1 MKSLNSP
8 GTTVRVCLRQLPG
21 RTMTEGHRPQVQ
33 ERRDKLRHCALHEST
48 ATCSCEEAE
57 WSSAGQSFRQYWQGW
72 HLLWWGMRLLL
83 GAGLERALLGT
94 TKHAVNRNPSVVVW
108 VEASARPLGQMAE
121 WPSKSSSQPAWFSAR
136 CLGFQLS
143 AMTSDRAPP
152 VVSFQILDCKA
163 VLRPRTVYLVRH
175 GESQWNKAQ
184 GKMDIHGM
192 VRTTDHSLSAK
203 GREQAEKLC
212 HALRTELEKD
222 LAGTA
227 HPSIGPMLR
236 PGMIMTSP
244 LGRALQTAVIA
255 YGPILTKAAA
265 PCKNQMVLAP
275 NCKEPCSCEKF
286 MVSTFEQ
293 MQFDLEEVKDT
304 WWPPG
309 QSESTKQLQA
319 RLEEFMYQLLFA
331 SQQSIVVFGHSLFF
345 QQLMRRFFSDSYRP
359 NELAQRLSTGKLP
372 NCGVV
377 RLDLD
382 RLWAELVLGTTL
394 HSEGKCAMT
403 CCAAEHDTINEIR
416 PDDTL
421 SLPVESTI
429 ANVPAGEILKP
440 AREAADKD
448 EAAIQADVGDWRPQV
463 ASLLVDFG
471 PGTDRVDQAEEF
483 FAELA
488 RLPSGASADL
498 SLTKQQ
504 NGPSRSCSFLSDSQA
519 WNVQCAEQLSKE
531 LRELLVSSVLRDAPT
546 PRTALAAVT
555 LGGLPGLLPPE
566 ASKSVL
572 ETADDGSRDEAI
584 ELMAKGL
591 ALESQRFLVQLR
603 QEHGRAKAA
612 AKAVQVLGLEEEF
625 PDAEFHWKKEALESA
640 ICKGRREAMV
650 GLSCQDIQGEGQ
662 GISIDITQ
670 LQESRLHSRCVQ
682 GLLECNEVELAA
694 DLGMTWNVALPELS
708 EKLKEAKMKR
718 EAECFSLPE
727 AVSIN
732 LVEDEVKL
740 SGRSLTEG
748 DGASKRVSKGGRGKI
763 VLTLVYHVI
772 NDHWI

>member
-1 MKSLNSP
+1 MGQCQHIEKVQPFDEVEVKRLSGRAQARAFDSTGKV
-8 GTTVRVCLRQLPG
+8 GTYSGGECAFFLEQVWNVPCLEQPN
-21 RTMTEGHRPQVQ
+21 M
-33 ERRDKLRHCALHEST
+33 CA
-48 ATCSCEEAE
+48 
-57 WSSAGQSFRQYWQGW
+57 
-72 HLLWWGMRLLL
+72 
-83 GAGLERALLGT
+83 
-94 TKHAVNRNPSVVVW
+94 AVNRNPSVVVW

-143 AMTSDRAPP
+143 AETLQNSSAILCVELRDASTVLGSLQLPMKDLALHQRLQKALNTNQQGAPP

-275 NCKEPCSCEKF
+275 NCKEKQNLGGLDTHCTKVGEEILQGCQEELHNLYSGTEKEKF

-382 RLWAELVLGTTL
+382 PSKMLDGPFVKAELVLGTTL

-448 EAAIQADVGDWRPQV
+448 EAAIQADVEERKEPTLQGPQELQEPT
-463 ASLLVDFG
+463 AG
-471 PGTDRVDQAEEF
+471 PA
-483 FAELA
+483 
-488 RLPSGASADL
+488 
-498 SLTKQQ
+498 K
-504 NGPSRSCSFLSDSQA
+504 
-519 WNVQCAEQLSKE
+519 
-531 LRELLVSSVLRDAPT
+531 
-546 PRTALAAVT
+546 
-555 LGGLPGLLPPE
+555 
-566 ASKSVL
+566 L
-572 ETADDGSRDEAI
+572 EPA
-584 ELMAKGL
+584 
-591 ALESQRFLVQLR
+591 Q
-603 QEHGRAKAA
+603 A
-612 AKAVQVLGLEEEF
+612 AK
-625 PDAEFHWKKEALESA
+625 PDAKSKQVKK
-640 ICKGRREAMV
+640 C
-650 GLSCQDIQGEGQ
+650 C
-662 GISIDITQ
+662 
-670 LQESRLHSRCVQ
+670 
-682 GLLECNEVELAA
+682 
-694 DLGMTWNVALPELS
+694 P
-708 EKLKEAKMKR
+708 
-718 EAECFSLPE
+718 F
-727 AVSIN
+727 
-732 LVEDEVKL
+732 
-740 SGRSLTEG
+740 
-748 DGASKRVSKGGRGKI
+748 
-763 VLTLVYHVI
+763 
-772 NDHWI
+772 